1 MINTLNESHLH
12 EKIKQIYA
20 LEYSAD
26 TEYKI
31 ETYIADVYSPKYGIF
46 EIQTGSF
53 SHLRHKINFYLSEKY
68 KVTVVFPFAS
78 EKIIVTKKK
87 NGEIVSKRK
96 SPLHKNYYT
105 CFKELTSLIP
115 FILNPNF
122 SLHLL
127 PCSVTEERTAGKEK
141 IQTKNRSRHF
151 LKNYIK
157 TGKRLNSTGKVL
169 VLKTKKDYKALLST
183 DKNFTFIDLKL
194 FLKKERIVVKE
205 RDLRSFIWVLEKTGI
220 IHRSGTDG
228 KKIIYS
234 SAEI

>member
-141 IQTKNRSRHF
+141 TQTKNRSRH
-151 LKNYIK
+151 
-157 TGKRLNSTGKVL
+157 
-169 VLKTKKDYKALLST
+169 
-183 DKNFTFIDLKL
+183 